1 MNSVDNNNL
10 MIMILRFSAL
20 DLTEIID
27 SILFED
33 EKFPDLEYI
42 QEVISKSET
51 NTRIKVNK
59 LTPIIDAIFS
69 EVYYK

>member
-1 MNSVDNNNL
+1 MNTVDNNNL

-20 DLTEIID
+20 DLTEIIENVY
-27 SILFED
+27 FD
-33 EKFPDLEYI
+33 EAKFPDLDYI

-51 NTRIKVNK
+51 NAKIKVNR
-59 LTPIIDAIFS
+59 LSPIIDSIFT